1 MPLTSRAKEL
11 SAFVT
16 PDSFFQYTVM
26 PFGVRS
32 APATFQRLVNQV
44 LSRLLGYKAY
54 LDDVVLFSSS
64 WSEHLDK
71 IRELFVCLAKANL
84 NINLAKCDFGKAT
97 VNYLGKVVGQ
107 GCVRP
112 IDAKVDAIDKFPAP
126 VTRRELG
133 YYPGFFWN
141 YANVVTPL
149 TDLLSPKN
157 LFIWSKPCQA
167 LFDNAKALLVTT
179 PVLVAPNFQK
189 HFLLAADASACGVGA
204 VILQEDADGIEHPV
218 GYLKKKKKKKQSGKN
233 SGFPLLKKRL

>member
-1 MPLTSRAKEL
+1 M
-11 SAFVT
+11 
-16 PDSFFQYTVM
+16 
-26 PFGVRS
+26 
-32 APATFQRLVNQV
+32 
-44 LSRLLGYKAY
+44 
-54 LDDVVLFSSS
+54 LFSSS

-84 NINLAKCDFGKAT
+84 TINLAKCDFGKAT

-112 IDAKVDAIDKFPAP
+112 IDDAIDKFPAP

-133 YYPGFFWN
+133 YYRGFCWN

-167 LFDNAKALLVTT
+167 K
-179 PVLVAPNFQK
+179 
-189 HFLLAADASACGVGA
+189 C
-204 VILQEDADGIEHPV
+204 
-218 GYLKKKKKKKQSGKN
+218 
-233 SGFPLLKKRL
+233 